1 MALLQGG
8 AGAFLVPIGRLSFLM
23 GRYGQKTSLRNAR
36 VLVRARSVRDSACL
50 LACSAYHTALA
61 SRSIARTRTGSGHIP
76 SSASGH
82 AGRLL
87 FRYTSRARQPPVA
100 VLFIHDL
107 WAVAPHGSYIHRGS
121 CPRAWAVSQ
130 QQIFEL
136 QQAYEGAAIFAITWH
151 VSEFE
156 NFAVAE
162 LPAQIFSHTLSQSK
176 TC

>member
-1 MALLQGG
+1 MSSPASVLVWSWCMALLQGG

-23 GRYGQKTSLRNAR
+23 GRYGRKTSLRNAR

-87 FRYTSRARQPPVA
+87 FRYTSRARQQN
-100 VLFIHDL
+100 L
-107 WAVAPHGSYIHRGS
+107 VAPQHR
-121 CPRAWAVSQ
+121 R
-130 QQIFEL
+130 E
-136 QQAYEGAAIFAITWH
+136 
-151 VSEFE
+151 
-156 NFAVAE
+156 
-162 LPAQIFSHTLSQSK
+162 
-176 TC
+176 